1 MKSQSERQLE
11 QQCRRY
17 ARQQGFIMMKLE
29 KNGHKGVPDDI
40 ILMPSGR
47 FILIEFKNGALGR
60 LSDEQRVYERRFSNC
75 LSVIRYFAEF
85 QTLIDTILKE
95 NQSR

>member
-1 MKSQSERQLE
+1 MKSQPERQLE

-17 ARQQGFIMMKLE
+17 ARQQGLIMCKLE
-29 KNGHKGVPDDI
+29 KNGHKGIPDDI
-40 ILMPSGR
+40 ILTDDGR
-47 FILIEFKNGALGR
+47 FWLVEFKNGALGR
-60 LSDEQRVYERRFSNC
+60 LSDEQRVYERRLSNC
-75 LSVIRYFAEF
+75 LSVIRYFADF